1 MFVDGVRHDSNCR
14 VCQSKAI
21 KTLYK
26 LHDTPLEDQFLRH
39 EDIDQPL
46 YPLEL
51 AMCEACRYI
60 FLPYIVDPD
69 ESYSDYLYNSSV
81 THGLNS
87 HFDQYASEL
96 VKQNAV
102 PPGTFAVDL
111 GSNDGSML
119 ASLRKAGL
127 EVLGVE
133 PASAIA
139 KQAYENGLP
148 TINDYF
154 TEDVVNSITA
164 EHGKPGVITANY
176 MYANIDDLVEF
187 TRCVHS
193 LLSEDGIFVIQ
204 TGYHPEQMKIGM
216 FDYIYH
222 EHFSYFTLSFLA
234 KFLDRV
240 GLEIID
246 ASIHAPKGGS
256 IRITSQHKGAERKKT
271 PAVETIMQEEARLG
285 VDDPDWYAAFY
296 KDIQQERN
304 RIRSVLEDHKSRG
317 SVIVGFGAS
326 HSTTTLIYEFGLAE
340 YLDYIVDDN
349 PEKHGTFSPGA
360 HIPVHPSDLLQ
371 EQPADCIVLL
381 AWQHQGSILKK
392 HKSANP
398 SSDWL
403 IPFSGFEFDG

>member
-1 MFVDGVRHDSNCR
+1 MFVEGVRHDSSCR

-139 KQAYENGLP
+139 KQANENGLP

-154 TEDVVNSITA
+154 TEDVLNSITA

-193 LLSEDGIFVIQ
+193 LLAEDGIFVIQ

-222 EHFSYFTLSFLA
+222 EHFSYFTLDFLDRFLA
-234 KFLDRV
+234 KN
-240 GLEIID
+240 GLQIID

-256 IRITSQHKGAERKKT
+256 IRITAQHAGGSRVVSSNVVEIIRSEQAQGAT
-271 PAVETIMQEEARLG
+271 
-285 VDDPDWYAAFY
+285 DPQWYEKFY
-296 KDIQQERN
+296 VLVQQEKN
-304 RIRSVLEDHKSRG
+304 RITGRLDEYKSAG
-317 SVIVGFGAS
+317 KTIAGFGAS
-326 HSTTTLIYEFGLAE
+326 HSTTTLTYEFGLTD

-349 PEKHGTFSPGA
+349 PDKHGTFSPGA
-360 HIPVHPSDLLQ
+360 KIPVYPSSHMQ
-371 EQPADCIVLL
+371 CSPPDCIVLL
-381 AWQHQGSILKK
+381 AWQHAKTIYEKYRHQNRNI
-392 HKSANP
+392 
-398 SSDWL
+398 DWI
-403 IPFSGFEFDG
+403 IPFSEFKEYL